1 MTRFLTLLVGIS
13 LLWITPL
20 NSNDTN
26 KTWVSPRAPIV
37 NNNKISTP
45 LLDIPSRHRDYNK
58 STDLVLTD
66 PQELECMTNNIYFE
80 AALESTAG
88 KLAVAQVTMNRVNS
102 SRYPNTVCKVITQGR
117 HYKNGF
123 PVKDRCQFSWY
134 CDGKL
139 DEPYIKSSM
148 WKESQEVAKYVL
160 STPDLMDIT
169 DGATHYHADY
179 ISSPRWADPKR
190 KTVEIDTHIF
200 YNKAR
205 KDLSKTL

>member
-1 MTRFLTLLVGIS
+1 MTRFLTLLVGIF
-13 LLWITPL
+13 LLSMTPL
-20 NSNDTN
+20 NSNNTN

-88 KLAVAQVTMNRVNS
+88 KLAVAQVTMNRVKS
-102 SRYPNTVCKVITQGR
+102 SRYPNTVCTVVKQGR
-117 HYKNGF
+117 HYENGF
-123 PVKDRCQFSWY
+123 PVRDRCQFSWY

-139 DEPYIKSSM
+139 DIPSM
-148 WKESQEVAKYVL
+148 GKMWGQSREVAVYVL
-160 STPDLMDIT
+160 KNTQLLDIT

-179 ISSPRWADPKR
+179 IDSPRWASVKDR
-190 KTVEIDTHIF
+190 TMQIDTHIF
-200 YNKAR
+200 YNKHKKR
-205 KDLSKTL
+205 HL